1 MSPRPSP
8 VPDWVPE
15 DLPKA
20 PGVYQFEDA
29 HGTLLYVG
37 KSVNLRRRVRGYF
50 YGGGPDDERMA
61 QMLRLARRVRI
72 HRAGTDLEAKL
83 VEAERIVRGRPR
95 FNRALKN
102 RANGWY
108 LEIDWSKPFPR
119 LRVVRTARKSGA
131 RYFGPFRGRRLPA
144 EIAELARKVF
154 RLRTCRGPLR
164 PDAGG
169 SPCLQH
175 GIGLCTAPCI
185 HAAGLNAYRAQVREA
200 ERALEDRAFAWEVR
214 GRLEAER
221 DRRAAELDFEA
232 AADLQRRIDWL
243 DEIELRRDALERPW
257 LERSWLI
264 VLPHARPGHRLLLPV
279 ARGRVL
285 EPREAPIPGAGAD
298 AGAGSGAGT
307 GGSGLADAD
316 AAAAWREAV
325 RDACYAVRIAE
336 LRAEPVFPPEELVPS
351 LIVTRWLEEGR
362 PGGQA
367 FDLDRHD
374 ADEVAERAR
383 AA

>member
-1 MSPRPSP
+1 
-8 VPDWVPE
+8 
-15 DLPKA
+15 
-20 PGVYQFEDA
+20 
-29 HGTLLYVG
+29 LLYVG

-50 YGGGPDDERMA
+50 YGGGPDDDRKAE
-61 QMLRLARRVRI
+61 MLRLARRVRI
-72 HRAGTDLEAKL
+72 HRTGTDLEARL

-95 FNRALKN
+95 FNKALKN

-108 LEIDWSKPFPR
+108 LEIDWSTPFPR
-119 LRVVRTARKSGA
+119 LRVVRSARKPGA
-131 RYFGPFRGRRLPA
+131 RYFGPFRGRRLPS

-164 PDAGG
+164 PDAAG
-169 SPCLQH
+169 SPCLQY

-185 HAAGLNAYRAQVREA
+185 AAADLNAYRAQVRQA
-200 ERALEDRAFAWEVR
+200 ERALEDRAFAWAYLE
-214 GRLEAER
+214 RLEAER
-221 DRRAAELDFEA
+221 DRRSAALDFER
-232 AADLQRRIDWL
+232 AADLQRRVDWL
-243 DEIELRRDALERPW
+243 QEIEVRRDALERPW
-257 LERSWLI
+257 LDRSWLI
-264 VLPHARPGHRLLLPV
+264 VLPHAREDLRLLLPV

-285 EPREAPIPGAGAD
+285 ESRAAPRPGTAD
-298 AGAGSGAGT
+298 
-307 GGSGLADAD
+307 
-316 AAAAWREAV
+316 AAWREAV

-362 PGGQA
+362 PGGEA

-374 ADEVAERAR
+374 ADEVADRAR